1 MLFKSTYGG
10 KYRLITAVF
19 FIYLAILS
27 WGKLGDLVIDIG
39 HEVETPT
46 RILDGQILYRDIQS
60 YYGPLANY
68 VNAWILMI
76 FGKNLSV
83 FYGIGLCLSLLFTVA
98 LYQLAQNIV
107 NEKYACLTCTAVLT
121 YCAFSPGL
129 NNLVF
134 PYSYAVIYGTL
145 ITAVLFLV
153 IQKYLARPHFFTL
166 LSMGTLC
173 GLALL
178 AKQEYG
184 IACIGSAFL
193 TLTLWR
199 LGGEPHSFLLKLRK
213 LAVDLLLVLA
223 PLILVVALPL
233 WYFLQHVSW
242 HQLMDEN
249 LFPFQK
255 FAVYKNSELFK
266 VSPAKTLAVWGK
278 TLLVFLAS
286 STPVVLAL
294 WAIRNRVKS
303 EWGQILLATAVAAPF
318 SFLFLFFLSKTNG
331 LPVLPL
337 SRLHWSI
344 GGFAISVLGYR
355 FIVSALGRPTA
366 LLLLAIF
373 THVFLLNLR
382 WLLSVELYATYAIFL
397 VVLFVITLG
406 LLEPYLK
413 HLLLPSSYLA
423 VCVMLML
430 MLRTQNF
437 SSYDGTVSSSY
448 GTIRTRK
455 QPEMTRAFNQTLAFL
470 KRAVRPED
478 RNKVLVLSEG
488 MLLNFLSGT
497 HSPSRQ
503 TTFLPG
509 VLLNAQEETAFIQEM
524 DRKGVRYVVLVDRP
538 YPEWTYKEYRNFNP
552 LVYRWITQ
560 GHRQVAAY
568 PIEKSGSGLIRIY
581 EPFGPGAS
589 KDQGYWQ

>member
-1 MLFKSTYGG
+1 MLLKPLYAER
-10 KYRLITAVF
+10 YRLITLAV

-60 YYGPLANY
+60 YYSPLANY
-68 VNAWILMI
+68 ANAWILMI
-76 FGKNLSV
+76 FGRKLAV
-83 FYGIGLCLSLLFTVA
+83 FYGIGLSLSLLFTIT
-98 LYQLAQNIV
+98 LYQLVRPIV
-107 NEKYACLTCTAVLT
+107 NEKYACLTCTAVLA

-129 NNLVF
+129 SNLIL
-134 PYSYAVIYGTL
+134 PYSYAATYGTL

-153 IQKYLARPHFFTL
+153 IQKYLARPHFLTPLF
-166 LSMGTLC
+166 MGTLC

-184 IACIGSAFL
+184 IACIGVVFL
-193 TLTLWR
+193 VLTLWHLEGAPR
-199 LGGEPHSFLLKLRK
+199 SSLLFKLRK
-213 LAVDLLLVLA
+213 LAVDLLLVLV
-223 PLILVVALPL
+223 PLVLVVALPL

-278 TLLVFLAS
+278 NFLVFLAS
-286 STPVVLAL
+286 SAPVVLAL
-294 WAIRNRVKS
+294 WAIRHRVKS
-303 EWGQILLATAVAAPF
+303 EWGQILVATAVAAPF
-318 SFLFLFFLSKTNG
+318 SFLLLFLFTKANG

-344 GGFAISVLGYR
+344 GVFAVVALGYR
-355 FIVSALGRPTA
+355 FIAPALERPTA

-373 THVFLLNLR
+373 TNVFLLNLR
-382 WLLSVELYATYAIFL
+382 WLLSMEFYAIYSIFL
-397 VVLFVITLG
+397 VVLFGMTLG
-406 LLEPYLK
+406 LLEPYIK
-413 HLLLPSSYLA
+413 QYVLPSSYLS
-423 VCVMLML
+423 VCVILML
-430 MLRTQNF
+430 IVQTRNF
-437 SSYDGTVSSSY
+437 SGYDGTVTSPY
-448 GTIRTRK
+448 GTMHTDQK
-455 QPEMTRAFNQTLAFL
+455 PAMTQAFNQTLAFL
-470 KRAVRPED
+470 KREVRPED

-503 TTFLPG
+503 TTFIPG

-524 DRKGVRYVVLVDRP
+524 DRKGVRTIVLVDRP

-560 GHRQVAAY
+560 GHRQVAAF
-568 PIEKSGSGLIRIY
+568 PEAKDGKNLIRIY
-581 EPFGPGAS
+581 QPFAAGAS
-589 KDQGYWQ
+589 